1 LRQGACFNEGR
12 KRIAR
17 AGQRLHPFPISCDT
31 FMLQEIKGQIPRGDS
46 SPPRYKGGKKMLK
59 RIKKYRPTTEQLI
72 FLILY
77 RHDGRGN
84 TFRLGISVKDIQKE
98 LTFETGRERSTQHIR
113 KLLLN
118 LERKGAIEREF
129 SYLYLG
135 HFGNEGQATRY
146 IVKDVAK
153 GFDFLLTDQ
162 ELQKREEILNTAKDE
177 EPRLPGSFY
186 KRGYKP
192 SKAYIKNYS
201 PFHKALKETPLP
213 PKFPVGDPRN
223 HERYKRN
230 IEILEAK
237 KRELASTLL

>member
-1 LRQGACFNEGR
+1 M
-12 KRIAR
+12 
-17 AGQRLHPFPISCDT
+17 S
-31 FMLQEIKGQIPRGDS
+31 KGM
-46 SPPRYKGGKKMLK
+46 KKS
-59 RIKKYRPTTEQLI
+59 RPTTEHLI

-84 TFRLGISVKDIQKE
+84 IFRFGISVKEIQKE
-98 LTFETGRERSTQHIR
+98 LTFETGRERSTRHIR

-129 SYLYLG
+129 NYLYPG
-135 HFGNEGQATRY
+135 YSGNEGQATRY
-146 IVKDVAK
+146 IIKDVAK

-162 ELQKREEILNTAKDE
+162 ELQKREETLNVAE
-177 EPRLPGSFY
+177 EEQASLPESFY
-186 KRGYKP
+186 THGYKP

-201 PFHKALKETPLP
+201 PFYQALKETPLP
-213 PKFPVGDPRN
+213 PKFPTGDPRN

-237 KRELASTLL
+237 KRELAVRA